1 MCFTPSLLS
10 HPYPIQNNHYL
21 WFDCFFPGLGCL
33 SQVLS
38 SSQRFS
44 TSLTHLDLS
53 GNTSSLVTEEA
64 TVTLCFMCF
73 HMIWIEDKWCN
84 EYSYSTCSTRTFNIQ
99 KWCRLLSWP
108 CLQPASLVCWNISAC
123 GLHKGNHH
131 RRPQGPIRCSCNK
144 VFLCTTKVAGLV
156 TCCPSTVKVSEGLPE
171 TATLFQDIRWWFSI
185 LDKNVDMYRA

>member
-1 MCFTPSLLS
+1 MVWLF
-10 HPYPIQNNHYL
+10 
-21 WFDCFFPGLGCL
+21 FFPGLGCL

-64 TVTLCFMCF
+64 TVHSALCVFTWYGLKTNDATNTLTVLAV
-73 HMIWIEDKWCN
+73 HVPLTSRSGADYYPDLACN
-84 EYSYSTCSTRTFNIQ
+84 QLHWFAETFQLVVFTRVIITE
-99 KWCRLLSWP
+99 
-108 CLQPASLVCWNISAC
+108 
-123 GLHKGNHH
+123 
-131 RRPQGPIRCSCNK
+131 GPIRCSCNK
-144 VFLCTTKVAGLV
+144 VFLCTTKIVGLV

-185 LDKNVDMYRA
+185 LDKNVDTYRA